1 MPSSPARS
9 RCEARAA
16 GRGVRPHPRARPPA
30 RSSASHALRSPPNL
44 PPQVRGQIE
53 YLLSLDPSEFGTEV
67 CKLSRTCTEPLPA
80 PIITT
85 DVTVLVFSMPP
96 SPPPASPPPPNS
108 PPPRTPPTPLLPPLV
123 PAENLSKKDPDVLE
137 DTLIAALIVALAVL
151 VACCCLFGAMINRR
165 KKDPI
170 FVPKPIL
177 GTTDGRVQLFAA
189 PGYAGAPD
197 TPLWSALVIDGVTV
211 PYEKVAGVRMDV
223 SALEFIVEQ
232 APRTSH
238 VQADPPRV
246 RVYSQSEFDLWREAL
261 YPKITNPS
269 PDLPTQS
276 GAAESSASAVYA
288 ASRASKKWVANSLGT
303 AKPTSSTEEG
313 DAATGA
319 DADACEPGVMPAWLS
334 TAEADVGLN
343 APNLNPNAVDAQ
355 PSTAEEGDELSPRPS
370 MEGIVGQDSDFP
382 EAPPEDSAV
391 VLPPASTN
399 SGDTDFQSPHPSIIP
414 TWHHASTWQE
424 PESRANVEGIP
435 EEGEGPEEGSSSLT
449 IEQRTNQLEIAA
461 DFDVDGDGD
470 IGEDG
475 HLNRDPEACEP
486 GLMPAGLSTA
496 ETNVGLNDNAVDA
509 QPLTAEGGDELS
521 PRPSME
527 GIVAQDSDFPEAPP
541 EDSAVVLPPAST
553 NSGNNDFLSRH
564 PSIMRLQARHIPTHA
579 LDASTW
585 HEQELRANAEGIP
598 GEGAE
603 PEDPGVHRI

>member
-1 MPSSPARS
+1 
-9 RCEARAA
+9 
-16 GRGVRPHPRARPPA
+16 
-30 RSSASHALRSPPNL
+30 
-44 PPQVRGQIE
+44 
-53 YLLSLDPSEFGTEV
+53 
-67 CKLSRTCTEPLPA
+67 
-80 PIITT
+80 
-85 DVTVLVFSMPP
+85 MPP
-96 SPPPASPPPPNS
+96 SPPPASPPPPTS
-108 PPPRTPPTPLLPPLV
+108 PPPRTPPTPLPPPLV
-123 PAENLSKKDPDVLE
+123 PAENLSKNPDVLE

-189 PGYAGAPD
+189 PGYGGAPG

-211 PYEKVAGVRMDV
+211 PYEKVAGVQMDV

-276 GAAESSASAVYA
+276 DAAESSASAVYA

-313 DAATGA
+313 NAATGA

-399 SGDTDFQSPHPSIIP
+399 SG
-414 TWHHASTWQE
+414 
-424 PESRANVEGIP
+424 
-435 EEGEGPEEGSSSLT
+435 
-449 IEQRTNQLEIAA
+449 
-461 DFDVDGDGD
+461 
-470 IGEDG
+470 
-475 HLNRDPEACEP
+475 
-486 GLMPAGLSTA
+486 
-496 ETNVGLNDNAVDA
+496 
-509 QPLTAEGGDELS
+509 
-521 PRPSME
+521 
-527 GIVAQDSDFPEAPP
+527 
-541 EDSAVVLPPAST
+541 
-553 NSGNNDFLSRH
+553 NNDFLSRH

-598 GEGAE
+598 GEGAG
-603 PEDPGVHRI
+603 PEEGSPDVHQV